1 MRRAHGRSLGLKA
14 VATSAAAVLLLGI
27 SAMPAWASDTVRERQ
42 WHLDA
47 MEADSI
53 WKITTGKGVDVA
65 VIDSG
70 VDKSLPDLQG
80 QVLEGKDFSKQKG
93 DEYNDVA
100 GHGTGMADLIAGTGK
115 RGAVNGSWGLA
126 PGSKIIPVRL
136 PYSLEKVAKD
146 GVPFDTSMARAIR
159 WAADTPARIL
169 SISVGN
175 ATGDSPELQAA
186 VKYALSKNKLIF
198 AAVGNSAEKGNPVE
212 YPAATPGV
220 VGVGG
225 LDRKAVLLPLSETGP
240 QVDISAPAQDIIKAC
255 PGGSELCGGS
265 GTSDATALTSASA
278 ALLWS
283 VHPHW
288 TNNQVL
294 RVLLNTASHPTD
306 GHTHNENVG
315 YGAVRPYQ
323 ALLHPGNPGPADVY
337 PLPDLAASEKKSASP
352 SASAGSPANKGGA
365 SGEHSSKPTAS
376 AASDAGGGGGLG
388 LWIGVGAAAVVVLGG
403 GAYAVTRSRRKAA
416 ALAAAAPPPPSYY
429 AYTTQPQQYDPPQSP
444 GHPLQ
449 QPQFRHT
456 GQYPPPQDGGLY
468 PPSSPES

>member
-1 MRRAHGRSLGLKA
+1 M
-14 VATSAAAVLLLGI
+14 LLLGI
-27 SAMPAWASDTVRERQ
+27 SAVPAWASETVRERQ

-53 WKITTGKGVDVA
+53 WKITTGKGVSVA

-80 QVLEGKDFSKQKG
+80 QVLPGKDFSKQKG
-93 DEYNDVA
+93 NEYTDVA
-100 GHGTGMADLIAGTGK
+100 EHGSGMAALIAATGK
-115 RGAVNGSWGLA
+115 LGPVQGSWGLA
-126 PGSKIIPVRL
+126 PGSKIIPVRI
-136 PYSLEKVAKD
+136 PYALEALAKD
-146 GVPFDTSMARAIR
+146 GEPFDTSMARAIR
-159 WAADTPARIL
+159 WAADSSARIL
-169 SISVGN
+169 SISV
-175 ATGDSPELQAA
+175 ADPTGDSPELQAA

-198 AAVGNSAEKGNPVE
+198 AGVGNSAEKGNPVE

-225 LDRKAVLLPLSETGP
+225 LDRKATLMPFSETGP
-240 QVDISAPAQDIIKAC
+240 QVDLSAPAQDIIKAC
-255 PGGSELCGGS
+255 VGTTGLCGGS
-265 GTSDATALTSASA
+265 GTSDATALASASA

-294 RVLLNTASHPTD
+294 RVLLNTAS
-306 GHTHNENVG
+306 GVAGGARHNEAVG

-352 SASAGSPANKGGA
+352 SASAGAPANKGSAG
-365 SGEHSSKPTAS
+365 SEHSSKPSAA

-429 AYTTQPQQYDPPQSP
+429 AYTTQPQQYYPPQSP
-444 GHPLQ
+444 GQ
-449 QPQFRHT
+449 QPQQAQPYP
-456 GQYPPPQDGGLY
+456 GQQPPQPPQGGGGNL
-468 PPSSPES
+468 PPSAEA